1 MKNTGL
7 LVGVTIVSVIA
18 TAISAYVARVTYKEL
33 TYPDRIEI
41 RKRNKNWRV
50 RQSLIS

>member
-7 LVGVTIVSVIA
+7 FIGVSIVSVIA
-18 TAISAYVARVTYKEL
+18 AIVSTYVAQVAYKEL

-41 RKRNKNWRV
+41 RERNKNYRLRNFV
-50 RQSLIS
+50 